1 MDSLSFIA
9 YLRLKYLTILTHRV
23 NINIDTGWQGLIKQM
38 LEEIMIQPYHNSI
51 QISVIKQKFASLR
64 VYYDGNDSASIKQII
79 EKYQEKAKQT
89 CEFCGCKTTRLV
101 WFKSWQMVCCEECE
115 AEKKPPESSSEE
127 DEDED
132 DDE

>member
-1 MDSLSFIA
+1 MDSLSFVA
-9 YLRLKYLTILTHRV
+9 YLRLKYLTILIPRV
-23 NINIDTGWQGLIKQM
+23 NVSIDIGWQKLIKQM
-38 LEEIMIQPYHNSI
+38 LEEIMLQPDHNSI

-64 VYYDGNDSASIKQII
+64 IYYDGVASVAIKQII

-89 CEFCGCKTTRLV
+89 CEFCGYNTTRLV

-127 DEDED
+127 SDEE
-132 DDE
+132 E